1 MGMLRLAALRA
12 TQFYVGTP
20 PAPGSGN
27 LWTVVATVPA
37 GKRWILKGVHMTN
50 AGASTKV
57 AGVRVDGTTNL
68 YGPTM
73 ASAASLDFLPYIV
86 LNPGQTLGVLQQAA
100 GAIAY
105 ALSGFQVFI

>member
-1 MGMLRLAALRA
+1 MAGLRA
-12 TQFYVGTP
+12 HSFYIGTP

-27 LWTVVATVPA
+27 LWTVEATVPT

-50 AGASTKV
+50 AGASSKV
-57 AGVRVDGTTNL
+57 AGVRVDGATNL
-68 YGPTM
+68 YGPTI

-86 LNPGQTLGVLQQAA
+86 LNQGQTLGVLQQAG

-105 ALSGFQVFI
+105 ALSGYELYV